1 MWYAAKLMKPLYVLL
16 AAKGHAP
23 PPLVDID
30 WTVFIQFGIFMV
42 LLVILSKFVF
52 GPWLAIQ
59 QERDDNIDGA
69 KSKAND
75 LDGDADEKIANYEDK
90 LIVARKEAAG
100 VRAEFR
106 KEAEGKAGEVL
117 RSARGMSEK
126 KVKAA
131 RQKLAADSAAA
142 QVELSKRADE
152 IASAIATRL
161 LGREV

>member
-1 MWYAAKLMKPLYVLL
+1 MKPLYVLL
-16 AAKGHAP
+16 AAEGHTP

-30 WTVFIQFGIFMV
+30 ATVFIQFGIFMI
-42 LLVILSKFVF
+42 LLVVLSKFVF

-69 KSKAND
+69 KSLANN
-75 LDGDADEKIANYEDK
+75 LDSDADEKIANYEDK
-90 LIVARKEAAG
+90 LIAARKDAAG

-117 RSARGMSEK
+117 RSARGLSEK
-126 KVKAA
+126 EIKAA
-131 RQKLAADSAAA
+131 RKKLAEDSAAA
-142 QVELSKRADE
+142 QVELGKRADE
-152 IASAIATRL
+152 IAKAIATRL

>member
-1 MWYAAKLMKPLYVLL
+1 MKPLYVLL
-16 AAKGHAP
+16 AAKGHTP

-30 WTVFIQFGIFMV
+30 STVFIQFGIFMI
-42 LLVILSKFVF
+42 LLVVLTKFVF

-69 KSKAND
+69 KSLAND

-90 LIVARKEAAG
+90 LIAARKDAAG

-126 KVKAA
+126 QIKTA
-131 RQKLAADSAAA
+131 RKKLAEDSAAA
-142 QVELSKRADE
+142 KVELGKRADE
-152 IASAIATRL
+152 IAKAIATRL

>member
-1 MWYAAKLMKPLYVLL
+1 MKPLYVLL
-16 AAKGHAP
+16 AAKGHTP

-30 WTVFIQFGIFMV
+30 ATVFIQFGIFMI
-42 LLVILSKFVF
+42 LLVVLSKFVF

-69 KSKAND
+69 KSLANN
-75 LDGDADEKIANYEDK
+75 LDSDADEKIANYEDK
-90 LIVARKEAAG
+90 LIAARKDAAG

-117 RSARGMSEK
+117 RSARGLSEK
-126 KVKAA
+126 EIKAA
-131 RQKLAADSAAA
+131 RKKLAEDSAAA
-142 QVELSKRADE
+142 QVELGKRADE
-152 IASAIATRL
+152 IAKAIATRL